1 MARAAR
7 QTSFVDPLAIAFAAA
22 QQAYK
27 SGLAA
32 LIDAKRRA
40 RGLGPIEWPAIG
52 ATPHD
57 ELWRDGAARLLR
69 YRGAGSGPP
78 VGPPV
83 LLVASL
89 INRPWVLDLLPGR
102 SVVEKLLE
110 GGLDVWLLDWGTP
123 RAEDAGRDLAGYAL
137 DRLPRAFDEVAR
149 IAGATPFVLGYC
161 MGGTLALL
169 AAGAERIAPAGIVA
183 LATPVALHDEGL
195 LSRWCRTPGF
205 DPSEMRRAYGNIP
218 PYLLQPAFKMLDP
231 VGLISKWVHLDEKIG
246 DEAFL
251 GFFLAMESWL
261 EDSVSFPGDAF
272 VDWVELYRSDGL
284 ARGGL
289 ELGGARIDLGRVRC
303 PLFNVMAEKDYIT
316 PPASS
321 EPLEKLLRGPYASER
336 LKGGHIG
343 LSTGGEA
350 HKRLWPAVARWM
362 RDHASANAN
371 ANAKPKR
378 VMRTHQKK
386 KVRR

>member
-7 QTSFVDPLAIAFAAA
+7 QSPFVDPMAIAFAAA
-22 QQAYK
+22 QEAYK
-27 SGLAA
+27 KGLSM
-32 LIDAKRRA
+32 LIDAKRSA
-40 RGLGPIEWPAIG
+40 RGLGAVEWPAIG

-57 ELWRDGAARLLR
+57 EVWHEGGARLLR
-69 YRGAGSGPP
+69 YRGARSGPP
-78 VGPPV
+78 VM
-83 LLVASL
+83 LVASL

-102 SVVEKLLE
+102 SVVEKLLD

-123 RAEDAGRDLAGYAL
+123 RAEDAQRDLSGYAL
-137 DRLPRAFDEVAR
+137 DRLPRAFEAVAR
-149 IAGATPFVLGYC
+149 AAGAPPFVLGYC
-161 MGGTLALL
+161 MGGTLSLL
-169 AAGAERIAPAGIVA
+169 AAGADRIAPAGIVA

-205 DPSEMRRAYGNIP
+205 DPAAMRRAYGNIP
-218 PYLLQPAFKMLDP
+218 PHLLQPAFKMLDP
-231 VGLISKWVHLDEKIG
+231 VGLISKWVHLDEKIE
-246 DEAFL
+246 DELFL
-251 GFFLAMESWL
+251 RFFLAMESWL

-272 VDWVELYRSDGL
+272 VEWVELYRSDAL
-284 ARGGL
+284 ARGRL
-289 ELGGARIDLGRVRC
+289 TLDGARVDLGRVRC
-303 PLFNVMAEKDYIT
+303 PVFNVMAEKDYIT

-321 EPLEKLLRGPYASER
+321 EPLAKLVGGPYAAKR

-350 HKRLWPAVARWM
+350 HKRLWPTVAAWM
-362 RDHASANAN
+362 RDHANANAN

-378 VMRTHQKK
+378 VTQTHQKK